1 MLPQQGAANEI
12 GAVREIEDGILGSL
26 LDGGVNACGIIG
38 DSVAGC
44 TQRLNVQN
52 AGVGGDFD
60 GRSIVCWPSIATA
73 VNGSAWPLEFSERQ
87 EEAEYPRSCACN
99 DVERYR
105 GRSQLLRETRC
116 TFIQMRRGTAA

>member
-60 GRSIVCWPSIATA
+60 GRSILCWPSIATA
-73 VNGSAWPLEFSERQ
+73 VKRI
-87 EEAEYPRSCACN
+87 R
-99 DVERYR
+99 
-105 GRSQLLRETRC
+105 
-116 TFIQMRRGTAA
+116 MAA